1 VTEHDP
7 YAEITP
13 ADSAMTFTE
22 AFSDPEFLTLAIP
35 EVGEGGPCFDF
46 DLVQYDFSSGRKV
59 ETDTRFHLAERVA
72 NQPVALI
79 FGSYT

>member
-1 VTEHDP
+1 MADDDP
-7 YAEITP
+7 YADITP
-13 ADSAMTFTE
+13 TDSVMTFTE
-22 AFSDPEFLTLAIP
+22 AFSDAEFLALAIP
-35 EVGEGGPCFDF
+35 EVREGGRCFDF

-59 ETDTRFHLAERVA
+59 ETGTRFHLAERVA

>member
-1 VTEHDP
+1 
-7 YAEITP
+7 
-13 ADSAMTFTE
+13 MTFAE

-35 EVGEGGPCFDF
+35 EVVAGESCVDF
-46 DLVQYDFSSGRKV
+46 ELPQYDFTTGRKV
-59 ETDTRFHLAERVA
+59 ETDQGFHLAAVAA

>member
-1 VTEHDP
+1 VADDDP
-7 YAEITP
+7 YADITP
-13 ADSAMTFTE
+13 TDSVMTFTE
-22 AFSDPEFLTLAIP
+22 AFSDADFLALAIP
-35 EVGEGGPCFDF
+35 EVREGEACFDF